1 MSGFDLSQ
9 FTKDVGVETSSE
21 LSGLAYPLE
30 KWSPQSCGA
39 MDLLIKANGEWWHN
53 GTHITRDK
61 LILLFSKVL
70 CIEDGVHCLKTPV
83 EKIEIS
89 VEDAAFLVVDYQFTM
104 NAVHGAQLT
113 LVTNIGDCIEVGDE
127 YPLVLKGDKLYV
139 KLWRGLTAQVNRAV
153 YYDLVELA
161 LSQHGDVDNKLWL
174 TIDNKP
180 YSLGDLS

>member
-9 FTKDVGVETSSE
+9 FTKAVGVETSSE

-53 GTHITRDK
+53 GTQITRDK

-70 CIEDGVHCLKTPV
+70 CVEDGVHCLKTPV
-83 EKIEIS
+83 EKIEID
-89 VEDAAFLVVDYQFTM
+89 VEDAAFLVVDYQLTVDE
-104 NAVHGAQLT
+104 NQGAQLK

-127 YPLVLKGDKLYV
+127 YPLMLSNDKLYV

-153 YYDLVELA
+153 FYDLVELA
-161 LSQHGDVDNKLWL
+161 LSQQGEIDNKLWL
-174 TIDNKP
+174 TVANKP
-180 YSLGDLS
+180 YCLGDLS